1 MELCIRKAGF
11 LKRFGAGLLDAILLC
26 VLATAVA
33 FVFSSVLGYDAYS
46 NELNDAYNRYETEY
60 GVRFDITL
68 EEMEALTDEQMAAY
82 EAAAAALEQ
91 DAEVNYCYN
100 MVVSLSILIVTLS
113 ILASVILLEF
123 IVPLIIGNG
132 QTVGK
137 KVFSLCLVRT
147 DCVKVT
153 NLQLLVRCLFGKF
166 TIELMLPIY
175 IVIMVI
181 FRAMGFAGIF
191 VLAGLFI
198 AQAIIMSVSANNS
211 LIHDLIAATAVAD
224 MSLQRIFNSSD
235 ELLEYKNKLHAE
247 RVANSDY

>member
-147 DCVKVT
+147 DCVEVT